1 MKYLS
6 KSSFIQ
12 GLQCEKALYLKK
24 NHYELADP
32 ITSQQQS
39 IFNLGNKVGQY
50 AQGLFPGGVNLATKD
65 YTKQFEAIAKTKQ
78 LIDQGVEIIYEA
90 GFCVDHLICFV
101 DILVK
106 NGDQWEIYEVKSST
120 KVSSTNIFDASLQYY
135 ILSKSGLKIKD
146 VFITHI
152 DNTYVREEIFFLEK
166 LFRSTSVLEKVLERQ
181 DFIDTKIDALHK
193 VLQSSSIPDVN
204 IGSHCNYPYKC
215 IFKSFCWKHI
225 PEYSVFDVSRL
236 SPELKWDLYESGILD
251 LKDIPKT
258 FPLSFNQQMEKD
270 TFVEDKIHI
279 DKVNLQNFFSEISN
293 EIYFLDFETYQS
305 VIPNLIGTK
314 PYQQIPFQYSVHFM
328 DANSQIIHN
337 EFLAHHGKDPRESF
351 IVSLINDLKLPG
363 DIFVYNI
370 SFEKNRLLELALA
383 FPNYKQE
390 LNSIVDRMIDLI
402 IPFKQRWYYSPKMK
416 GKNSIKNV
424 LPALVPGFSY
434 DDLEINNGILA
445 SQSFL
450 NLSDVKDENQVEI
463 IRNNLLE
470 YCKLDT
476 LAMVKIFE
484 VLKSNI

>member
-1 MKYLS
+1 
-6 KSSFIQ
+6 
-12 GLQCEKALYLKK
+12 
-24 NHYELADP
+24 
-32 ITSQQQS
+32 
-39 IFNLGNKVGQY
+39 
-50 AQGLFPGGVNLATKD
+50 
-65 YTKQFEAIAKTKQ
+65 
-78 LIDQGVEIIYEA
+78 
-90 GFCVDHLICFV
+90 
-101 DILVK
+101 
-106 NGDQWEIYEVKSST
+106 
-120 KVSSTNIFDASLQYY
+120 
-135 ILSKSGLKIKD
+135 
-146 VFITHI
+146 
-152 DNTYVREEIFFLEK
+152 
-166 LFRSTSVLEKVLERQ
+166 
-181 DFIDTKIDALHK
+181 
-193 VLQSSSIPDVN
+193 
-204 IGSHCNYPYKC
+204 
-215 IFKSFCWKHI
+215 
-225 PEYSVFDVSRL
+225 
-236 SPELKWDLYESGILD
+236 
-251 LKDIPKT
+251 
-258 FPLSFNQQMEKD
+258 MEKD